1 MKAQVKRHALLETL
15 GIVKSV
21 VPGKSTLPIL
31 TNILLQAK
39 DGQLTL
45 TGTDLENALIS
56 SCKAKVEKSG
66 AMAIP
71 PALLES
77 FLKQVQD
84 ESISIESKGKV
95 VAIQAGAVRSTL
107 PVLPAQ
113 DFPPIPKVKKGKGFM
128 LANLEKGL
136 KEVSYAM
143 AKDESRPV
151 LHGIYLS
158 QSGNKV
164 ELAAADGFRLAITSV
179 PGKGLPERVILSAE
193 TVLLLLKTMKGQV
206 EGDYQKDDEERAI
219 LSLRQNETTLITHA
233 VSGNFPN
240 YQQLVPKK
248 GKLIKVSTD
257 SLKNALK
264 IVMVAK
270 PSKDKVDLRTKG
282 QSLVVSG
289 RNNDTEQSTESTIPV
304 KGRGKIAFNGKFL
317 SDILSRSGEMVEL
330 RITNPQSPG
339 VVRQNGTIHVLMPM
353 FNQW

>member
-1 MKAQVKRHALLETL
+1 MKAQVERHALLETL

-31 TNILLQAK
+31 TTILLQAK

-113 DFPPIPKVKKGKGFM
+113 DFPSIPKVKKGKGFT

-143 AKDESRPV
+143 AKDVYRPV
-151 LHGIYLS
+151 LHGVCLS
-158 QSGNKV
+158 PSGKKV
-164 ELAAADGFRLAITSV
+164 ELAAADGFRLAITSI

-193 TVLLLLKTMKGQV
+193 TVQLLLKTMKGKV
-206 EGDYQKDDEERAI
+206 EGDYHKDDKERAL
-219 LSLRQNETTLITHA
+219 LSLRENGTTLIA
-233 VSGNFPN
+233 RGVSGNFPN
-240 YQQLVPKK
+240 YPQLVPKT
-248 GKLIKVSTD
+248 GKRIKVATD
-257 SLKNALK
+257 SLKKALK
-264 IVMVAK
+264 IVMAAK
-270 PSKDKVDLRTKG
+270 PTNDTVRLRTKG

-289 RNNDTEQSTESTIPV
+289 KNDDTEQSTESTIPV
-304 KGRGKIAFNGKFL
+304 KGKGKIAFDGKFL

-330 RITNPQSPG
+330 RITKPESPG

-353 FNQW
+353 ANQW